1 MKALSKVI
9 ILSLLVVMLF
19 SHEFGEHDLHHSS
32 AQSNNYEKAQSN

>member
-19 SHEFGEHDLHHSS
+19 SHEFGDIDPHHYS
-32 AQSNNYEKAQSN
+32 ASSNNH